1 MLTPRVILRLIASEE
16 LVGDPHPD
24 ACVELVFGPV
34 PDAAACPE
42 PLRIT
47 PADLLRLHV
56 ETGLVL
62 GEIRAEAQRAENAWE
77 QHLGHWYGDGRLAVE
92 ARAPDI
98 SLLQRVLAGLRNL
111 DPVSA

>member
-1 MLTPRVILRLIASEE
+1 MLTPRVFLRLMVSEAPA
-16 LVGDPHPD
+16 GDPHPD
-24 ACVELVFGPV
+24 ACVELVFGPA
-34 PDAAACPE
+34 PDGAVVPE

-62 GEIRAEAQRAENAWE
+62 GEIRAEARRAENAWE
-77 QHLGHWYGDGRLAVE
+77 QQLGRWYGDGRLAVE
-92 ARAPDI
+92 ARAPDV